1 MERLQK
7 VMAHAG
13 VASRR
18 ESENIISKGRV
29 KVNGI
34 VITEMGC
41 KVGPDDH
48 ITVDGEPIER
58 EEKVYILLNKDRQVI
73 STVDDPQNRDT
84 VIDSVEGIKER
95 IYPVGRL
102 DYDTTGALLLT
113 NDGELANKLMHPRY
127 EFEKTYVAKVNGRVT
142 EEALQQL
149 KTGVIIE
156 GKETAPARVKL
167 LSYDKKTDQSIVKL
181 VIHEGRNHQVK
192 LMMQAVGHPVKKLT
206 REKYGFLET
215 TGLSLGQWRHLKD
228 KEVAKLRK
236 TVSS

>member
-1 MERLQK
+1 
-7 VMAHAG
+7 MAHAG

-41 KVGPDDH
+41 KVGPDDR

-181 VIHEGRNHQVK
+181 IIHEGRNHQVK
-192 LMMQAVGHPVKKLT
+192 LMMQAVGHPVKELT

>member
-41 KVGPDDH
+41 KVGPDDR

-167 LSYDKKTDQSIVKL
+167 LSYDKKTDHSIVKL
-181 VIHEGRNHQVK
+181 IIHEGRNHQVK
-192 LMMQAVGHPVKKLT
+192 LMMQAVGHPVKELT

>member
-1 MERLQK
+1 
-7 VMAHAG
+7 MAHAG

-48 ITVDGEPIER
+48 ITVDDEPIER

-84 VIDSVEGIKER
+84 VIDSVEGIEER

-156 GKETAPARVKL
+156 GKKTAPARVKL

-181 VIHEGRNHQVK
+181 IIHEGRNHQVK
-192 LMMQAVGHPVKKLT
+192 LMMQAVGHPVKELT

-228 KEVAKLRK
+228 NEVAKLRK

>member
-1 MERLQK
+1 
-7 VMAHAG
+7 MAHAG

-41 KVGPDDH
+41 KVGPDDR

-167 LSYDKKTDQSIVKL
+167 LSYDKKTDHSIVKL
-181 VIHEGRNHQVK
+181 IIHEGRNHQVK
-192 LMMQAVGHPVKKLT
+192 LMMQAVGHPVKELT

>member
-41 KVGPDDH
+41 KVGPDDR

-181 VIHEGRNHQVK
+181 IIHEGRNHQVK
-192 LMMQAVGHPVKKLT
+192 LMMQAVGHPVKELT

>member
-1 MERLQK
+1 VERLQK

-41 KVGPDDH
+41 KVGPDDR

-181 VIHEGRNHQVK
+181 IIHEGRNHQVK
-192 LMMQAVGHPVKKLT
+192 LMMQAVGHPVKELT

>member
-41 KVGPDDH
+41 KVGPDDR

-84 VIDSVEGIKER
+84 VINSVEGIKER

-167 LSYDKKTDQSIVKL
+167 LSYDKKTDHSIVKL
-181 VIHEGRNHQVK
+181 IIHEGRNHQVK
-192 LMMQAVGHPVKKLT
+192 LMMQAVGHPVKELT

-215 TGLSLGQWRHLKD
+215 TGLSLGQWRYLKD

>member
-1 MERLQK
+1 
-7 VMAHAG
+7 MAHAG

-41 KVGPDDH
+41 KVGPDDR

-84 VIDSVEGIKER
+84 VIDSVKGIKER

-167 LSYDKKTDQSIVKL
+167 LSYDKKTDHSIVKL
-181 VIHEGRNHQVK
+181 IIHEGRNHQVK
-192 LMMQAVGHPVKKLT
+192 LMMQAVGHPVKELT

-215 TGLSLGQWRHLKD
+215 TGLSLGQWRRLKD

>member
-1 MERLQK
+1 M
-7 VMAHAG
+7 
-13 VASRR
+13 
-18 ESENIISKGRV
+18 
-29 KVNGI
+29 
-34 VITEMGC
+34 
-41 KVGPDDH
+41 
-48 ITVDGEPIER
+48 
-58 EEKVYILLNKDRQVI
+58 I

-127 EFEKTYVAKVNGRVT
+127 EFEKIYVAKVNGRVT

-181 VIHEGRNHQVK
+181 IIHEGRNHQVK
-192 LMMQAVGHPVKKLT
+192 LMMQAVGHPVKELT

>member
-1 MERLQK
+1 
-7 VMAHAG
+7 MAHAG

-41 KVGPDDH
+41 KVGPDDR

-156 GKETAPARVKL
+156 GKETTPARVKL

-181 VIHEGRNHQVK
+181 IIHEGRNHQVK
-192 LMMQAVGHPVKKLT
+192 LMMQAVGHPVKELT